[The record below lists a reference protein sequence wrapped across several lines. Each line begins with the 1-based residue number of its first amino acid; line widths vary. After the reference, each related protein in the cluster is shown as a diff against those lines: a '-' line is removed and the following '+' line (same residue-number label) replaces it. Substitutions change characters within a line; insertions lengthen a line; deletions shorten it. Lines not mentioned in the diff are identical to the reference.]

1 LKLLKMKFTQK
12 TLSSVTIEKLHVYIN
27 DAVQFIISKKSKK
40 TSNKF
45 TGDLLSQ
52 CIMFYIRLLKHVRPD
67 DVITALDEERVTSL
81 YCDVIV
87 SLFTERKANNS
98 ASLREVLTNYFERF
112 PKMSV
117 GLLDELL
124 KHHKNTTH
132 QASFNQLLHTWLR
145 SCKSMEDIP
154 TSNYHDILSVLSD
167 LLSSQGDL
175 VGQTTIN
182 QAKTSPSNVYVTTR
196 LCCEQIMKRDEF
208 KDDVKTNLSLILKKQ
223 LKVEQ
228 VKRSSKLTNLVKSIL
243 NTIKAE
249 WTEEELNEIKKEKEE
264 AKLASIENQKKKQQK
279 KAEKRAQAKK
289 RKAAESGVEESSTN
303 ETSEEK
309 TTTAVP
315 TPATK
320 KNYGKKTKKFDMK
333 KSGKFVK
340 KRSAA

>member
-1 LKLLKMKFTQK
+1 M
-12 TLSSVTIEKLHVYIN
+12 
-27 DAVQFIISKKSKK
+27 A
-40 TSNKF
+40 
-45 TGDLLSQ
+45 
-52 CIMFYIRLLKHVRPD
+52 
-67 DVITALDEERVTSL
+67 
-81 YCDVIV
+81 

-98 ASLREVLTNYFERF
+98 ASLREVLTNFFERF
-112 PKMSV
+112 PTMSI

-145 SCKSMEDIP
+145 SCKSLMEDIP
-154 TSNYHDILSVLSD
+154 TSNYHNILSVLTD
-167 LLSSQGDL
+167 LLSSQDEQ

-196 LCCEQIMKRDEF
+196 LCCEQIIKRDEF
-208 KDDVKTNLSLILKKQ
+208 SGEVKTNLSVILKKQ
-223 LKVEQ
+223 LKVEE

-289 RKAAESGVEESSTN
+289 RKAESGVEENDKN
-303 ETSEEK
+303 EKIEEK
-309 TTTAVP
+309 TSTA
-315 TPATK
+315 PATK